1 MTDEIQSTAVLI
13 KIPETTMKFK
23 PFDDRILVKLEPK
36 ADKTPGGIVL
46 PGRDDREPYR
56 AKVLAVGRSVG
67 WRSAVEAAALDKPRE
82 IPTPIAVNDTILC
95 HPYDATEIKVE
106 DETFHVV
113 REKDVL
119 GVFA

>member
-1 MTDEIQSTAVLI
+1 MPDYFTIGTATQP
-13 KIPETTMKFK
+13 KETHMKFK

-56 AKVLAVGRSVG
+56 AKVLAVGPGVG
-67 WRSAVEAAALDKPRE
+67 DTGNCRSASEAGRRNPNPLD
-82 IPTPIAVNDTILC
+82 VNDTILC
-95 HPYDATEIKVE
+95 SPYDAMEIDVE
-106 DETFHVV
+106 GEKLHIV
-113 REKDVL
+113 RERDVL